1 MCVPGA
7 WRRPPRAASP
17 ARSPVRE
24 GWTREALEAR
34 VDELA
39 ARRDSFVPSI
49 QRLSAVLDE
58 RERELLGRVLLE
70 RANREA
76 VLGQGLAQPLERRSW
91 VKRVWEGSERRSGR
105 RQPPEESSARPDG

>member
-1 MCVPGA
+1 MPGA
-7 WRRPPRAASP
+7 SWRTSRAACP

-24 GWTREALEAR
+24 AWTREALEAR

-49 QRLSAVLDE
+49 QRLSAMLDE

-76 VLGQGLAQPLERRSW
+76 VLGQGLARPLERRSW
-91 VKRVWEGSERRSGR
+91 VKRVWERSERRSGR
-105 RQPPEESSARPDG
+105 RQPPDESFDP